1 MLNKINIADYPELR
15 LITWSMPDAVEMDE
29 DLVLATYERNWRY
42 VDQGRLTPNEKDLI
56 QHLVDTY
63 GNGVLHV

>member
-1 MLNKINIADYPELR
+1 MPNKIIIADYPELR

-42 VDQGRLTPNEKDLI
+42 VDQSRLTSDEKGLI
-56 QHLVDTY
+56 QRLVDTY